1 MGIVSRWRRR
11 SSGRERRSRKSD
23 KRRGSIR
30 GRKIDCSSSGSS
42 GSSGRREG
50 KKRRSG
56 RREGEKEKK
65 RKRRRSDVRR
75 RNNLI
80 NEEASETNTKLHVSI
95 YEKFEELR

>member
-1 MGIVSRWRRR
+1 MSRWRRR

-30 GRKIDCSSSGSS
+30 GRKIDCSSSS
-42 GSSGRREG
+42 
-50 KKRRSG
+50 SG

-80 NEEASETNTKLHVSI
+80 NEEASETNTKPHVSI